1 MEFRN
6 NAYRASIPGS
16 YTDSPY
22 PLEYYFEFKE
32 RPDKAWLYPGFAE
45 NLANLPYFVVRRA

>member
-1 MEFRN
+1 MLTG
-6 NAYRASIPGS
+6 RAFPEVTRIRRIRSQ
-16 YTDSPY
+16 
-22 PLEYYFEFKE
+22 YYFEFKE